1 MLYFL
6 ILMVVVYFHFSAV
19 LEEEGGKETFELLG
33 THNTY
38 VPLASSDHKGYKLHQ
53 LRQES

>member
-6 ILMVVVYFHFSAV
+6 ILMVVVYFYFCAV
-19 LEEEGGKETFELLG
+19 LKEEGGKGTSELLG

-38 VPLASSDHKGYKLHQ
+38 VPLAST
-53 LRQES
+53 